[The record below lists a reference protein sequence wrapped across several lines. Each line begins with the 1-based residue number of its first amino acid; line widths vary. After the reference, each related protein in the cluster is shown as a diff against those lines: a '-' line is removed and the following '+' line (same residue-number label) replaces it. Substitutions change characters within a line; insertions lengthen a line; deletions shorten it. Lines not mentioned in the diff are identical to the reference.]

1 MEMTVVSLLLE
12 RQRHHPLLEGF
23 PKAARIGDLSLFL
36 GEAGAAQDSAFLERN
51 NIQAVVALG
60 TGNLAVK
67 PCDVQLIDI
76 LDMEDE
82 LLLLHFEECIE
93 FLKKHLTRGNAV
105 LVHCVYGQSRSAA
118 ICVAYLM
125 ATQGKLLLEAYDVV
139 QKARPCISI
148 NPGFLRQLE
157 LFGRMKNDPN
167 VMGSTPAHAEFRT
180 MAVQRQRK
188 KTGEADIAAIP
199 QLQRPGKSLCC
210 RKCNYV
216 LCTTRNQ
223 LSHTSPDSASGS
235 SCAVIFV
242 EPMQWM
248 TKEPSFVRNNDG
260 KLLCPSCRAKLGSW
274 NWIGVKCNCKRFVSP
289 AFQLVPSRIQ
299 ARGL

>member
-1 MEMTVVSLLLE
+1 MEIAVVSLLLE

-23 PKAARIGDLSLFL
+23 PIAARIGDLPLFL
-36 GEAGAAQDSAFLERN
+36 GEAGAAQDAAFLETN
-51 NIQAVVALG
+51 EIQAVVALG
-60 TGNLAVK
+60 TGNLAAK

-82 LLLLHFEECIE
+82 VLISHFEECIE
-93 FLKKHLTRGNAV
+93 FLEKHLIQGSPV

-125 ATQGKLLLEAYDVV
+125 ATQGKTLLEAYDVV

-157 LFGRMKNDPN
+157 LFERMENDPN
-167 VMGSTPAHAEFRT
+167 VMGGTPAHAEFRT
-180 MAVQRQRK
+180 MVTQRQRK
-188 KTGEADIAAIP
+188 KTGEAAIATVP
-199 QLQRPGKSLCC
+199 QLQRPGKSVCC

-223 LSHTSPDSASGS
+223 
-235 SCAVIFV
+235 
-242 EPMQWM
+242 
-248 TKEPSFVRNNDG
+248 VRSEEAAFPLMKVDG
-260 KLLCPSCRAKLGSW
+260 ALFACSY
-274 NWIGVKCNCKRFVSP
+274 
-289 AFQLVPSRIQ
+289 RIQ
-299 ARGL
+299 AQNQQLAEAPAPSFS